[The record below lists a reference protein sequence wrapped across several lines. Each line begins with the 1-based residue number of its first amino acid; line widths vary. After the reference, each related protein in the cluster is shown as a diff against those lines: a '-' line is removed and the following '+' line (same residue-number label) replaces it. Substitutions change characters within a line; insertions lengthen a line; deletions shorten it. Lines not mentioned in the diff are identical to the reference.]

1 MAYTAVNKSSN
12 EFITKRYEGNA
23 GTKTIVTGT
32 FAPTLSWIKKIE
44 DGSNSEHCQ
53 FDTTRGATKVIQSS
67 TNEFQQTISNSLTAF
82 TNTGFTLGAYG
93 AVNGNGDAFI
103 SMNWK
108 GGTTSSITT
117 NGTTTITPSSYSFN
131 QTNGFS
137 TLKYSGNGVDGA
149 YLAHGLGKA
158 PKLMIVK
165 RLTDNGSHDWYVYH
179 ASLGNQKYLKLNAS
193 GGISGTDGM
202 WGSFTPD
209 VVNMKMS
216 NDAQI
221 NTSGKEYVMYCWAE
235 IPGYSKF
242 NTYIG
247 NGSATDGRFVY
258 TGFAPT
264 LVVCKTTG
272 NDSWM
277 VYTDK
282 ISGATAPSNAALSG
296 IFNRHNLLLEF
307 NNAGDTQSAGTN
319 QGMDMLSNGFKLFED
334 NGNLNGSGQE
344 YIYMAWGQ
352 TLVGTNNIPATA
364 R

>member
-1 MAYTAVNKSSN
+1 MAYTTINNSKQHMN
-12 EFITKRYEGNA
+12 TKRWGGN
-23 GTKTIVTGT
+23 
-32 FAPTLSWIKKIE
+32 
-44 DGSNSEHCQ
+44 GS
-53 FDTTRGATKVIQSS
+53 T
-67 TNEFQQTISNSLTAF
+67 QTISGIGFKPDFAIMKEVEDGGSGNFAVQSSSQGLDTAIF
-82 TNTGFTLGAYG
+82 TNVNTAQSTSLSNAITSFNSDGYAIGNWGPINRNGA
-93 AVNGNGDAFI
+93 AFC
-103 SMNWK
+103 SWNWK
-108 GGTTSSITT
+108 ANGQGSSNTSGTINSQYTSANTT
-117 NGTTTITPSSYSFN
+117 A
-131 QTNGFS
+131 GFS
-137 TLKYSGNGVDGA
+137 VVTFTGTGSNATVG
-149 YLAHGLGKA
+149 HGLGVKPAMIWIKVRNATDDWNVWMGNKA
-158 PKLMIVK
+158 SNQIGLLNESGNFYAPGAATINAATTTASVIGLGSGSPANRNNAPIV
-165 RLTDNGSHDWYVYH
+165 
-179 ASLGNQKYLKLNAS
+179 A
-193 GGISGTDGM
+193 
-202 WGSFTPD
+202 
-209 VVNMKMS
+209 
-216 NDAQI
+216 
-221 NTSGKEYVMYCWAE
+221 YCFAE

-352 TLVGTNNIPATA
+352 SIVGTNNVPSTA